1 MPDTRESVELLLSDV
16 EQQLDQVDTALLGSD
31 PSRMGE
37 LCADVRRAAI
47 AFSGALQAALSAEA
61 FDTGFRGRI
70 ETVARRL
77 ALQREGLARRSASVD
92 RVLASLVRP
101 APSPTYSMPGARGM
115 ASAH

>member
-16 EQQLDQVDTALLGSD
+16 EQQLDAVDAALLDSD
-31 PSRMGE
+31 PSRMSE
-37 LCADVRRAAI
+37 LCAGVRRAAI

-61 FDTGFRGRI
+61 FDAGFRGRI
-70 ETVARRL
+70 EAVARRL

-101 APSPTYSMPGARGM
+101 APGPTYSIPGARGM
-115 ASAH
+115 APAH